1 MSSNTNLK
9 AFMWITAPIPS
20 FVLFPNNSEPYLSSS
35 KAIFFPN
42 NLRIPTLP
50 TKVHFQIQ
58 NRTLCTVKH
67 KSSYRVLVTFC
78 LRVAERALVRHLG
91 TLGL

>member
-35 KAIFFPN
+35 KAIFLAN
-42 NLRIPTLP
+42 IWRIPT
-50 TKVHFQIQ
+50 KFQFQIQ

-67 KSSYRVLVTFC
+67 KSCYRVLVAFC
-78 LRVAERALVRHLG
+78 FWVAERALVRHLG